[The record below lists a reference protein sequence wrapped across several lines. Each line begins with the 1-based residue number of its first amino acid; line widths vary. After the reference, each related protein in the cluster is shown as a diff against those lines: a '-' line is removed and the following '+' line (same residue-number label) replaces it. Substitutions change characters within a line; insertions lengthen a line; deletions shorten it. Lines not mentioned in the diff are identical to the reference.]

1 MKEYKK
7 ACEVCKGR
15 GCVPSCVPSPDDPW
29 MDACDCRNTSDPSD
43 PSDPSEKKY
52 MVVCYMR
59 IAAYSAE
66 ELTLKQATSEAEQAT
81 LMQPENI
88 YRVEKIGDDN
98 VVS

>member
-1 MKEYKK
+1 MIESKK

-15 GCVPSCVPSPDDPW
+15 GCVPSPNGPW
-29 MDACDCRNTSDPSD
+29 MDACDCRNTSDTSD
-43 PSDPSEKKY
+43 TSEKKY

-59 IAAYSAE
+59 IAAYNAE

-88 YRVEKIGDDN
+88 YRIEKIGDDN